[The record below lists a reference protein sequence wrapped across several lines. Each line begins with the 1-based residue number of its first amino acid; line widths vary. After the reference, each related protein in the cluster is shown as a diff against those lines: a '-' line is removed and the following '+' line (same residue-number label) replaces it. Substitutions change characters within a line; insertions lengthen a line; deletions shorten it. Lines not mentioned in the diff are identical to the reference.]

1 MTTTTTL
8 TRTAT
13 DSFLRTVLRLDAI
26 ASGAIGVLFLA
37 AAGALQDH
45 LGTPTALTRG
55 TGALLVAFAV
65 FVWNVST
72 RTTGGLV
79 GLVIGLNLFWV
90 VDSVVYAVADDGLT
104 ALGVAFTLVQAAAVL
119 GFAALEYVG
128 LRKARRVVR

>member
-1 MTTTTTL
+1 MTTTTL
-8 TRTAT
+8 SRTAT
-13 DSFLRTVLRLDAI
+13 VTFLRTVLRLDAV
-26 ASGAIGVLFLA
+26 ASGAIGIAFLA
-37 AAGALQDH
+37 AAGTLQEP

-55 TGALLVAFAV
+55 TGAFLVAYAV
-65 FVWNVST
+65 FVWFVST
-72 RTTGGLV
+72 RPTPGLV

-128 LRKARRVVR
+128 LRRARSAP